1 MYVIQGWEEYN
12 IIEKKQSETDKLKY
26 ERKDQI
32 LEIKTDLCVKVFK
45 ELTFFDIK
53 YPIERKGKWMQQNCI
68 QLTVIG
74 NDGKIVWKVSESFPI
89 RNESSIFMI
98 FVLHH

>member
-32 LEIKTDLCVKVFK
+32 NTDQCV
-45 ELTFFDIK
+45 ELNFFDIK
-53 YPIERKGKWMQQNCI
+53 CPIERKGK
-68 QLTVIG
+68 
-74 NDGKIVWKVSESFPI
+74 
-89 RNESSIFMI
+89 
-98 FVLHH
+98 